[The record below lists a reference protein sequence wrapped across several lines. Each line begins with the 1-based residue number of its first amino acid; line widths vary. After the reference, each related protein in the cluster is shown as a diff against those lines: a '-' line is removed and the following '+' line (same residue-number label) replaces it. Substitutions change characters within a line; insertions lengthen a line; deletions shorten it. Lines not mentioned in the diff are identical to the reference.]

1 MAKKWWEVWKSNE
14 AKLENTQPEA
24 SATRPGFLSRTWG
37 LISGAV
43 NRAWGLTEQN
53 DPKPKTRE
61 EFLAKAKAEA
71 EERIEQERGPFEDPP
86 ELNNSPNPAQDLGV
100 DVNSKGNEPPSQR
113 IFERVSASPD
123 LGGYSEFLQNQN
135 KPNKN
140 KPNQNKT
147 IATPSHSYAQDITK
161 NSLQES
167 FSAMSAALQKID
179 LQNAPA
185 QGQINEL
192 KTTLQSLNQD
202 LSDQNFKEFK
212 GQVQKL
218 SEVKWQ
224 DNSPQQKK
232 LNTFFQKVHE
242 AVRSDA
248 VQIQMDYIPSK
259 GKPLDAAAKKENALR
274 TNIVKDTAK
283 TIKKSSE
290 QLEGRSFSKSLN
302 QLLGR

>member
-1 MAKKWWEVWKSNE
+1 MAKKWWEVWKSDE
-14 AKLENTQPEA
+14 ANLENTQTA
-24 SATRPGFLSRTWG
+24 ANATRPGFLSRTWG
-37 LISGAV
+37 LISGTV
-43 NRAWGLTEQN
+43 NSVWGQMTGATTTRE
-53 DPKPKTRE
+53 DPAPKTRE
-61 EFLAKAKAEA
+61 EFLAKAEA
-71 EERIEQERGPFEDPP
+71 QAQEIIETERGPFVDPP

-100 DVNSKGNEPPSQR
+100 DANSKGNEPPSQR
-113 IFERVSASPD
+113 IFEKPSASPD

-135 KPNKN
+135 RPTTKPVR
-140 KPNQNKT
+140 
-147 IATPSHSYAQDITK
+147 SFAQDITK

-167 FSAMSAALQKID
+167 FSAMNSALQKID
-179 LQNAPA
+179 LQDKAV

-232 LNTFFQKVHE
+232 LNTFFQKVNE

-259 GKPLDAAAKKENALR
+259 GKPLDDAAKKENALR
-274 TNIVKDTAK
+274 TNIIKDTAK

-290 QLEGRSFSKSLN
+290 QLEGRSFSKSLT